1 MRFFRKFIVVSVTLS
16 LATSCSTVAVP
27 VTDGMCS
34 RIADFANATKDDSK
48 HTVELRN
55 TDSFGQTCDA
65 NSYEPGATLCN
76 WLTSHTSREFAEDN
90 ISNALSCIG
99 AKRLYFGGGLP
110 GEQLNVEYY
119 TGKINSTDLKLVR
132 QGIMVEVE
140 YSIGVENHPTY
151 LKISAEQQ

>member
-1 MRFFRKFIVVSVTLS
+1 MNLFRKFIASSVTFYVI
-16 LATSCSTVAVP
+16 TSCSTVAVP

-48 HTVELRN
+48 HTIELRN
-55 TDSFGQTCDA
+55 IDSLGQTCDA
-65 NSYEPGATLCN
+65 NSYEPGAAFCT

-90 ISNALSCIG
+90 ISNALTCLG
-99 AKRLYFGGGLP
+99 AKRLNFGGGLT
-110 GEQLNVEYY
+110 GEQFNVEYY
-119 TGKINSTDLKLVR
+119 TGKVNSTDLNLVR

-140 YSIGVENHPTY
+140 YSIGVANQPTY